1 MLQVQQAVGAK
12 ALGPERSWDG
22 QELYEDWW
30 PEWRELRREEE
41 AARVGRGS
49 IRDFLG
55 KAFWAM
61 GRTLALTVSDV
72 ANL

>member
-1 MLQVQQAVGAK
+1 M
-12 ALGPERSWDG
+12 
-22 QELYEDWW
+22 
-30 PEWRELRREEE
+30 RREED

>member
-1 MLQVQQAVGAK
+1 
-12 ALGPERSWDG
+12 
-22 QELYEDWW
+22 
-30 PEWRELRREEE
+30 LRREEE